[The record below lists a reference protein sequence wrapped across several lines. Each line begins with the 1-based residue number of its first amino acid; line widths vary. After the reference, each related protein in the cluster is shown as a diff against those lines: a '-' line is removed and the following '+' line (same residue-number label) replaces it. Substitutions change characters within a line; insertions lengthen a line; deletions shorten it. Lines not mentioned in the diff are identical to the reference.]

1 MQKLSGRTRGPFE
14 PKSRNGPGLTDNR
27 WWRKK
32 RERKRISKL
41 NLKIQSPLFSS
52 AQSMSTWLLPWNQ
65 TCPPREG
72 ERTEEY
78 CREENSIVSN
88 ILPIQCSY
96 LIRPIASSMANTS
109 ASMVSCFCFSSTCSC
124 TCIMYPLFFSCFV
137 SFWVYENIFAAG
149 SGGCAEQLG
158 EDQAAIGVFLW
169 PELAAGSLTQ
179 KIGNRSSSLRVSLFF

>member
-1 MQKLSGRTRGPFE
+1 M
-14 PKSRNGPGLTDNR
+14 NGKESLN
-27 WWRKK
+27 WIWRY
-32 RERKRISKL
+32 
-41 NLKIQSPLFSS
+41 NLYYFP
-52 AQSMSTWLLPWNQ
+52 TPNWCLLPWNQ

-179 KIGNRSSSLRVSLFF
+179 KIGNRSSSLRVSLFFNALINWMISWIYAALLYWL